1 MVGANLGDLRGRLL
15 VQCQPGQAKN
25 AARVATVHG
34 TGLVLTGRAPRPVVH
49 ALREHGFTGPILCD
63 ANRYSGRRRSMAM
76 SGVRADWTA
85 EQQDLGLVAVT
96 DSGYLAEHDW
106 LGLRRILTGAARQRG
121 PVLPMLPLAARWFE
135 HSVDG
140 LVAELNHFGL
150 PVAVAIE
157 HPKDP
162 FSVQYLIRG
171 FLALLDAEVPVLLL
185 RSDISALAALCHG
198 AHTAAI
204 GTTSALRHVYPRSGR
219 GTPRLPSITAFVPHL
234 LDHRPLP
241 TIATQTPPEWRCDCP
256 ECGGRPLT
264 TLARAERPEASAF
277 RHSLS
282 AQLTVHSRLT
292 RGSAPVAG
300 WHELCATA
308 LVEHRRLSES
318 LPDWHT
324 PTNLRAWYQLTRDPV
339 AGWTPPGP
347 RRPQASR
354 DERARG

>member
-25 AARVATVHG
+25 AARVAIAHG
-34 TGLVLTGRAPRPVVH
+34 TGLVLTGRTPRPVVR

-63 ANRYSGRRRSMAM
+63 ANRYSGRRRSPAV
-76 SGVRADWTA
+76 SGLRASWTA

-106 LGLRRILTGAARQRG
+106 LGLRRILTDASRQRG
-121 PVLPMLPLAARWFE
+121 PVIPMLPLAARWFE

-150 PVAVAIE
+150 PTAVAIE

-162 FSVQYLIRG
+162 FSVRYLIRG
-171 FLALLDAEVPVLLL
+171 FLKLLEAEVPILLL
-185 RSDISALAALCHG
+185 RSDVSALGALCHG

-204 GTTSALRHVYPRSGR
+204 GTTSALRHLYPKGGR
-219 GTPRLPSITAFVPHL
+219 GGPRLPTIAAFVPRL
-234 LDHRPLP
+234 LDYRPLP
-241 TIATQTPPEWRCDCP
+241 TIATQTPPGWRCDCP
-256 ECGGRPLT
+256 ECDGRPLIA
-264 TLARAERPEASAF
+264 LARSQRPEASAF

-282 AQLTVHSRLT
+282 AQLTLHDRLC
-292 RGSAPVAG
+292 RRPAPAAG
-300 WHELCATA
+300 WHELCANA
-308 LVEHRRLSES
+308 LAEHRCLAES

-324 PTNLRAWYQLTRDPV
+324 PTNLRAWYQLTRDALTDHV
-339 AGWTPPGP
+339 QLP
-347 RRPQASR
+347 RQPALGR
-354 DERARG
+354 DQRARG